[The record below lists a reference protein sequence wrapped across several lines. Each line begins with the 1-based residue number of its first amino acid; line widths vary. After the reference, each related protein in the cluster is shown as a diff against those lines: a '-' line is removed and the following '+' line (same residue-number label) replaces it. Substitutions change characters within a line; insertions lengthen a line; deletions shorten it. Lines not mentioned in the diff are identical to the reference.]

1 MIEYVNL
8 LLLLT
13 MFGSTCYVY
22 YRLKKFFYLI
32 SIIMDSEILDQLTNL
47 GRDVD
52 SEFPKP
58 KRSRKKKADTK
69 INELEDN
76 DIRDKRERL
85 VACVLS
91 GNSKMYLGKEYTEE
105 QINEKD
111 CTNVNTLLNRY
122 ESVLSAQMTKSLG
135 KSLIN
140 LYSNIACSVLG
151 VGNQQ
156 ELSTNL
162 ACDPFLNTA
171 MKRFRCDLYYR
182 FGGLLALVSVG
193 IITGK
198 HYAKNSITKLND
210 RSNNGTC
217 DTVTRNVTKQKN
229 PLRVEQGRKLVEYNK
244 RKKEELKRLNEQI
257 TNQDDMAEHKPKSDT
272 NTYVYVGGLSV
283 FGLAIG
289 GYLLYSKFKK
299 QEQNLID
306 VPPPPVPKTSTEPK
320 RDIFE
325 ML

>member
-1 MIEYVNL
+1 MIEYINS

-22 YRLKKFFYLI
+22 YRLKKIFYLI
-32 SIIMDSEILDQLTNL
+32 SIVMDSKILGQLTNL

-58 KRSRKKKADTK
+58 KRGRKKKADTK

-91 GNSKMYLGKEYTEE
+91 GNSKMYLGKEYTEQ
-105 QINEKD
+105 QINEMH

-122 ESVLSAQMTKSLG
+122 ESILSAQMTKSLG
-135 KSLIN
+135 KSIIN

-156 ELSTNL
+156 ELSTDL
-162 ACDPFLNTA
+162 ECDSFVNTA
-171 MKRFRCDLYYR
+171 MQRCTCDLYYQ
-182 FGGLLALVSVG
+182 FGTLLAPVSVG

-217 DTVTRNVTKQKN
+217 HPATRNSSQI
-229 PLRVEQGRKLVEYNK
+229 
-244 RKKEELKRLNEQI
+244 EEPYEN
-257 TNQDDMAEHKPKSDT
+257 
-272 NTYVYVGGLSV
+272 
-283 FGLAIG
+283 
-289 GYLLYSKFKK
+289 
-299 QEQNLID
+299 
-306 VPPPPVPKTSTEPK
+306 
-320 RDIFE
+320 
-325 ML
+325 